1 MLPDSTALLSS
12 QEGEHVTLEL
22 SAPGRMSH
30 PRVAD
35 KHAVRDPSG
44 IFAEKLLGVTWIL
57 CAGNYEHGYRSLS
70 QVILE
75 IEFIFG
81 VYRDNQV

>member
-1 MLPDSTALLSS
+1 
-12 QEGEHVTLEL
+12 
-22 SAPGRMSH
+22 MSH